1 MTEAASTKPPV
12 LSLVLPACNE
22 AANVAPL
29 HERLARAV
37 EAAGFADAAEFIW
50 VDDGSTDGT
59 AERVEALAAADP
71 RVRLVRFSRNF
82 GHMAALTAG
91 LDAAR
96 ATGAVIM
103 LDADGQHPPELIP
116 DLVARWRAGAEIVQ
130 AVRRATADEPPL
142 KRLTSRGFY
151 RLLNHLG
158 EVRLPEGASD
168 FRLLDRQVADALRA
182 LPERHRFVRG
192 LVHWVGFQMDT
203 VPYDAPPRLAGRTK
217 YSPARMLLFALDG
230 ITSFSVK
237 PLRLAFGLGA
247 AVLVLALIYGI
258 YVIATWAAGRVVPG
272 WTSLLLVVLIMGSIQ
287 LLTLGVMGV
296 YIGRIY
302 DEVKQRP
309 LYIVRKPRR

>member
-1 MTEAASTKPPV
+1 MIAFTETPPA

-29 HERLARAV
+29 HERLVRAV
-37 EAAGFADAAEFIW
+37 EAAGLADAAEFIW
-50 VDDGSTDGT
+50 VDDGSTDAT
-59 AERVEALAAADP
+59 AERVMALASGDP

-96 ATGAVIM
+96 ATGAIVM

-116 DLVARWRAGAEIVQ
+116 DLLARWRAGADIVQ
-130 AVRRATADEPPL
+130 AVRRATAGEPTL
-142 KRLTSRGFY
+142 KRVTSRGFY

-192 LVHWVGFQMDT
+192 LVHWVGFRMET
-203 VPYDAPPRLAGRTK
+203 VEYDAPARLAGQTK
-217 YSPARMLLFALDG
+217 YNPAKMLLFALDG

-247 AVLVLALIYGI
+247 GILVLALIYGL
-258 YVIATWAAGRVVPG
+258 YVIAAWAAGKVVPG
-272 WTSLLLVVLIMGSIQ
+272 WTSLLLVVLVMGSIQ
-287 LLTLGVMGV
+287 LLTLGVVGEYV
-296 YIGRIY
+296 GRIY
-302 DEVKQRP
+302 DEVKRRP
-309 LYIVRKPRR
+309 IYIVRKPRS